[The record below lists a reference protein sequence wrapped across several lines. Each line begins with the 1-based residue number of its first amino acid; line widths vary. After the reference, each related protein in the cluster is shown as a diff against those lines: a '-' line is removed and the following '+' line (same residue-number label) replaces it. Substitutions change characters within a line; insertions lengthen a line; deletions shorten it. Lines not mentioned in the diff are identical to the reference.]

1 MTRFCAG
8 EDSWLARRSNH
19 PEDPGTSEARDG
31 NGKPRR
37 NKNNK
42 RRHSGNGGEADDTA
56 VNAGFSGSK
65 SGPRK
70 KPSKGNRDGPS
81 ALDKILDRP
90 CQIHGTSDKPTN
102 HTNRNCW
109 VIKQAGKITAEE
121 QGKGPRSED
130 DDEPRGPSNGG
141 QKQFPSE
148 VKTVNMIY
156 VMHIPKKEH
165 KRALRD
171 VYAVE
176 PVAPKFNPWSACP
189 ITFDRRDHPTSI
201 RHGGTAA
208 LVLDPI
214 VDGFHL
220 TRVLMDGGSSLNLI
234 YSDTV
239 RKMGIDPSR
248 IKPSNTT
255 FKGVIPGIE
264 ARCSGSITLEVVF
277 GSPDNFRSEDLI
289 FDIVPFRSGYHAL
302 LGRTAFARFNA
313 VPHYA
318 YLKLKMPG
326 PKGVITINGNT
337 ERSLRT
343 EEHTAALAAEVQAA
357 EEASQAQSVAK
368 TLDARKCAQA
378 IDSVPQHS
386 HPK

>member
-1 MTRFCAG
+1 
-8 EDSWLARRSNH
+8 
-19 PEDPGTSEARDG
+19 
-31 NGKPRR
+31 
-37 NKNNK
+37 
-42 RRHSGNGGEADDTA
+42 
-56 VNAGFSGSK
+56 
-65 SGPRK
+65 
-70 KPSKGNRDGPS
+70 
-81 ALDKILDRP
+81 
-90 CQIHGTSDKPTN
+90 
-102 HTNRNCW
+102 

-156 VMHIPKKEH
+156 VTHIPKKEQ

-248 IKPSNTT
+248 IKPNNTT

-264 ARCSGSITLEVVF
+264 ARCSGSVTLEVVF

-313 VPHYA
+313 VPHYV
-318 YLKLKMPG
+318 YLKLKMPR
-326 PKGVITINGNT
+326 PRGVITINGNT

-357 EEASQAQSVAK
+357 EEASQAQSAVT
-368 TLDARKCAQA
+368 TLDTRKRARA
-378 IDSVPQHS
+378 IDSVLGYS